1 MDPFLTKSR
10 KAVTSF
16 ILFKDLIQKNFQ
28 EGEYNETRDFLQVY
42 FVKSAQ
48 KKKARD
54 PPAGELTGKE
64 EAASSTETL
73 TYNSFS
79 MARLVQ
85 LAFGIYLESLSI
97 QRKMY

>member
-1 MDPFLTKSR
+1 M
-10 KAVTSF
+10 
-16 ILFKDLIQKNFQ
+16 
-28 EGEYNETRDFLQVY
+28 
-42 FVKSAQ
+42 KSAQ

-73 TYNSFS
+73 TYSSFS

-97 QRKMY
+97 QRKSYNYKSRVMELLTTRRKARKGIQT